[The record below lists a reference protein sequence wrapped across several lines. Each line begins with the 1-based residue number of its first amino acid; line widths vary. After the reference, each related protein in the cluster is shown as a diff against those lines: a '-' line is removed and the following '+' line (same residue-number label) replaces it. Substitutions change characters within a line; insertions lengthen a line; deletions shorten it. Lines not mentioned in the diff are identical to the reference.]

1 MPTKETKGSS
11 GANLVD
17 LQKRLNTNTK
27 LRNQFLANP
36 GETLRN
42 EGVQLTPE
50 QERSV
55 AYLVD
60 QVKKPGRLVP
70 GAGIAPQD
78 LRAITI
84 TIGVDF

>member
-1 MPTKETKGSS
+1 MATKASKESS
-11 GANLVD
+11 SANLVD
-17 LQKRLNTNTK
+17 LQKRLNSNAN
-27 LRNQFLANP
+27 LRRKFLENP
-36 GETLRN
+36 AETLRN
-42 EGVQLTPE
+42 EGLVLSPE

-70 GAGIAPQD
+70 GSGIAPQD